1 MAVEDLT
8 RDLRNLVQMASKEG
22 GVDHL
27 LHFGLDWVQRLAPYD
42 LATIFL
48 LQNKELAV
56 KAARGKLAGPKVMSH
71 RLPLDEYPSILR
83 ILETRRARTF
93 HEDDH
98 AHGDGDPFDGVLDL
112 PHGHACMV
120 VPLCAGQENIG
131 ILTLDRAS
139 CGNYPK
145 ATVDLLEIYGQV
157 LAMALLLAEQNER
170 LKRLHG
176 EARERER
183 LLAHELS
190 GNSDDLA
197 DCASNA
203 MTELARRSKQVA
215 QTNTPVLIL
224 GETGTGKERLAN
236 AIHAWSPRAHAP
248 FVKINCAAI
257 PENLLESELFG
268 HLKGAFTGA
277 TRNRPGRFQM
287 ANGGTIL
294 LDEIGEMPLPLQA
307 KLLRVLQEGT
317 FEPVGSDRSVKV
329 DVRVLAATHVD
340 LAKAIEEKRFR
351 EDLYYRISVFPLTVP
366 PLRHRLED
374 LPQLCHSLLAD
385 LAKRSGRQ
393 GLTVG
398 SAGLE
403 KLSSYTWPGNVRELG
418 NVLER
423 GAILAQTHVL
433 GPRDLDLPSNQQPA
447 ERCLGTETHEEPIL
461 TLAEAERRHILR
473 ALKHSSGKIYG
484 TNGAAEILDLKPSTL
499 QSRMKKLGI
508 RRKVV
513 AT

>member
-8 RDLRNLVQMASKEG
+8 RDLKTLVQMASTED
-22 GVDHL
+22 GVDQL
-27 LHFGLDWVQRLAPYD
+27 LHFGLDWVQSLAPYD

-48 LQNKELAV
+48 LQNHELAV
-56 KAARGKLAGPKVMSH
+56 KAARGKLADQRVMNH
-71 RLPLDEYPSILR
+71 RLQLANYPSIRR
-83 ILETRRARTF
+83 ILETRRARVF

-98 AHGDGDPFDGVLDL
+98 AHGDGDPFDNVLDL

-120 VPLCAGQENIG
+120 VPLCAGSDTIG
-131 ILTLDRAS
+131 ILTLDRSS
-139 CGNYPK
+139 CGTYSRS
-145 ATVDLLEIYGQV
+145 TVNLLEIYGQV
-157 LAMALLLAEQNER
+157 LAMALLLADQNER

-176 EARERER
+176 EAIEREK
-183 LLAHELS
+183 LLANELS
-190 GNSDDLA
+190 GNSQELA
-197 DCASNA
+197 DFQSRSMQELSRRAS
-203 MTELARRSKQVA
+203 QVA

-236 AIHAWSPRAHAP
+236 AIHAWSARSQAP

-268 HLKGAFTGA
+268 HLKGSFTGA
-277 TRNRPGRFQM
+277 TKNRPGRFQM

-340 LAKAIEEKRFR
+340 LVKAIEDKRFR

-366 PLRHRLED
+366 ALRDRLED
-374 LPQLCHSLLAD
+374 LPHLCNSLLAD
-385 LAKRSGRQ
+385 LGKRSGKK
-393 GLTVG
+393 GLAL
-398 SAGLE
+398 SKSGLQ
-403 KLSSYTWPGNVRELG
+403 KLQNYAWPGNVRELG

-423 GAILAQTHVL
+423 GTILSRNL
-433 GPRDLDLPSNQQPA
+433 LLEPEDLDLPSKEP
-447 ERCLGTETHEEPIL
+447 TEHLLQANHINEPIV
-461 TLAEAERRHILR
+461 TLAEAERRHILK
-473 ALKHSSGKIYG
+473 ALKQSGGKIYG
-484 TNGAAEILDLKPSTL
+484 TNGAAQILDLKPSTL

-508 RRKVV
+508 KRKIV
-513 AT
+513 ATT

>member
-8 RDLRNLVQMASKEG
+8 RDLKTLVRMASSED
-22 GVDHL
+22 GVNHM

-48 LQNKELAV
+48 VQNQELAV
-56 KAARGKLAGPKVMSH
+56 KAARGKLANPQVMHH
-71 RLPLDEYPSILR
+71 RLSLSEFPAIRR

-98 AHGDGDPFDGVLDL
+98 SHGDGDPFDGVLDL

-120 VPLCAGQENIG
+120 VPLCAGQDTIG

-139 CGNYPK
+139 CGSYPQ

-157 LAMALLLAEQNER
+157 LAMTLLLADQNER

-176 EARERER
+176 EAIERER
-183 LLAHELS
+183 ILAHELS
-190 GNSDDLA
+190 GNSTEFA
-197 DCASNA
+197 DYTSASMKKLSQKA
-203 MTELARRSKQVA
+203 SQVA

-236 AIHAWSPRAHAP
+236 AIHAWSPRALAP

-340 LAKAIEEKRFR
+340 LVKAIEEKRFR

-366 PLRHRLED
+366 PLRERLED
-374 LPQLCHSLLAD
+374 LPDLCASLLSD
-385 LAKRSGRQ
+385 LSKRSGRK
-393 GLTVG
+393 GLKVSPSG
-398 SAGLE
+398 MA

-423 GAILAQTHVL
+423 GAILSQSHILEPA
-433 GPRDLDLPSNQQPA
+433 DLDLPSHKPLEICSLTQAHPEA
-447 ERCLGTETHEEPIL
+447 LV
-461 TLAEAERRHILR
+461 TLAEAERRHILK
-473 ALKHSSGKIYG
+473 ALRHSGGKIYG
-484 TNGAAEILDLKPSTL
+484 ENGAAEILDLKPSTL

-513 AT
+513 ATT